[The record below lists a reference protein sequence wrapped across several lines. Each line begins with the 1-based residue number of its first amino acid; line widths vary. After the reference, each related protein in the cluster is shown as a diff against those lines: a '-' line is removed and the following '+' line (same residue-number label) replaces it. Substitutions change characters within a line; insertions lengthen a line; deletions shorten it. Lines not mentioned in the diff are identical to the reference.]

1 MNIKLLFSM
10 EFAYL
15 EDTEQDLLK
24 KLAEV
29 CDRRCATAFLHK
41 SVDREER
48 RRKHDEEFRC
58 GLVRRGVLPFVDFRP
73 SVIHPSPQDL
83 FPSSSTQAQV
93 YL

>member
-1 MNIKLLFSM
+1 M

-15 EDTEQDLLK
+15 ENTEQDLLK

-48 RRKHDEEFRC
+48 RRKQDEEVSVWARPSR
-58 GLVRRGVLPFVDFRP
+58 GTSVRRFRP
-73 SVIHPSPQDL
+73 SAIHPSPQDL

-93 YL
+93 

>member
-1 MNIKLLFSM
+1 M

-48 RRKHDEEFRC
+48 RRKQDEEVS
-58 GLVRRGVLPFVDFRP
+58 LWARP
-73 SVIHPSPQDL
+73 SRGTSIRRFPTVSHSSISTGPLSIFIHTSPSL
-83 FPSSSTQAQV
+83 FIIS
-93 YL
+93 